1 MHKGRVIATTL
12 CLLLTAGCSQLLII
26 PDRVPEPLVQPL
38 PLRAAFYYTQAFS
51 TYRHT
56 EHEEGQSAWDIELG
70 PANVGLFNR
79 LGSRLFRSTAQ
90 ISELPTAE
98 NPAAVDVVIEPVIDA
113 FEFSLPKSSASD
125 QYAVWIRY
133 TLRVYGPEG
142 QLIIAWKLS
151 GYGEADENTFAR
163 SMERATVLAMR
174 VQPPPPALS
183 FPHPTRNRQTAAGAI
198 RCQHRRKQPGTLAT
212 GTCQCYH
219 WCLASVPA
227 ASPAASKV

>member
-56 EHEEGQSAWDIELG
+56 EHEEGQPAWDIELG

-151 GYGEADENTFAR
+151 GYGEADENTLKPAR

-174 VQPPPPALS
+174 D
-183 FPHPTRNRQTAAGAI
+183 AAATTSLEFSA
-198 RCQHRRKQPGTLAT
+198 QPGIDKLL
-212 GTCQCYH
+212 QEPSD
-219 WCLASVPA
+219 ASTDA
-227 ASPAASKV
+227 NNQAH

>member
-12 CLLLTAGCSQLLII
+12 CLLLTAGCSQSLII

-56 EHEEGQSAWDIELG
+56 EHEEGQPAWDIELG

-151 GYGEADENTFAR
+151 GYGEADENTLKPAR

-174 VQPPPPALS
+174 D
-183 FPHPTRNRQTAAGAI
+183 AAATTSLEFSA
-198 RCQHRRKQPGTLAT
+198 QPGIDKLL
-212 GTCQCYH
+212 QEPSD
-219 WCLASVPA
+219 ASTDA
-227 ASPAASKV
+227 NNQAH

>member
-12 CLLLTAGCSQLLII
+12 CLLLTAGCSQSLII

-70 PANVGLFNR
+70 AANVGLFNR

-90 ISELPTAE
+90 ISKLPTAG
-98 NPAAVDVVIEPVIDA
+98 NPAAVDVIIEPVIDA

-151 GYGEADENTFAR
+151 GYGEADENTLKPAR

-174 VQPPPPALS
+174 D
-183 FPHPTRNRQTAAGAI
+183 AAATTSLEFSA
-198 RCQHRRKQPGTLAT
+198 QPGIDKLL
-212 GTCQCYH
+212 QEPSD
-219 WCLASVPA
+219 ASTDA
-227 ASPAASKV
+227 NNQAH